1 MATATVDQGFGA
13 SITFQ
18 SGFFGSIES
27 IEPFD
32 VVREPIETT
41 HMASTN
47 GWATF
52 LPSDI
57 KKMGQMKITGQFD
70 PSKTWKTAIAAV
82 AENITI
88 TFPLPAGGTSAGT
101 VQCSGFLA
109 QFTPTVPMDDK
120 MGYTA
125 VIQFTGEPTFTAAA

>member
-13 SITFQ
+13 AITFQ
-18 SGFFGSIES
+18 SGFLGSIET

-32 VVREPIETT
+32 ASREAIDTT

-57 KKMGQMKITGQFD
+57 KKAGQVKVTGQFD
-70 PSKTWKTAIAAV
+70 PSKNWKTAIAA
-82 AENITI
+82 APENITV
-88 TFPLPAGGTSAGT
+88 TFPLPTGGTTAGT
-101 VQCSGFLA
+101 VQCSGFLV
-109 QFTPTVPMDDK
+109 QFTPGVPMDNK
-120 MGYTA
+120 MTYTA
-125 VIQFTGEPTFTAAA
+125 VIQFTGEPTFTAAT